1 MAHWT
6 AHKAAW
12 YPGRMRIC
20 NRRLLPFTLGHL
32 RLLEC
37 VESPYLTGGQATR
50 ADLFAA
56 VAIIALPWRVA
67 RWAVGRQFWL
77 SVAAWI
83 IGRNDGKAWDWREE
97 SAAFERYINDCQ
109 WTPESYRK
117 EGEREDDASVFGYSS
132 SFSMRL
138 AVKLAGMNIGQLS
151 RYPARQVWDMGII
164 EALAW
169 AVTAAETSGR
179 GYVTRDE
186 MEQVEAMAAAQ
197 VAKEADHGGQG

>member
-20 NRRLLPFTLGHL
+20 GRRLLPFTLGHL

-37 VESPYLTGGQATR
+37 IESPYLAGGRATR
-50 ADLFAA
+50 ADTFTA
-56 VAIIALPWRVA
+56 VAIAAMPWRVA
-67 RWAVGRQFWL
+67 RWFVGRPWWL
-77 SVAAWI
+77 SLAAWI
-83 IGRNDGKAWDWREE
+83 VGRRDGIDWVWKEE
-97 SAAFERYINDCQ
+97 SEAFERYIEDCQ

-117 EGEREDDASVFGYSS
+117 EGEKEDDASVFGYSS
-132 SFSMRL
+132 SFSLRL
-138 AVKLAGMNIGQLS
+138 AVRLAGMNVPQLS
-151 RYPARQVWDMGII
+151 RYPVEQVWDIGII
-164 EALAW
+164 EALAL

-197 VAKEADHGGQG
+197 VAKEAVNGG